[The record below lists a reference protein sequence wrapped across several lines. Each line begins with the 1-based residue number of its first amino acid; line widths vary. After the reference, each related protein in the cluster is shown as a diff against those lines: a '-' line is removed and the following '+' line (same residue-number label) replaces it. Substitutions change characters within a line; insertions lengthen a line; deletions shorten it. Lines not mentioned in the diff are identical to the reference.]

1 VSAVR
6 VLAIVHE
13 ASAGP
18 GVFADAARAHG
29 AALEEWH
36 IARGGPAPRDA
47 RDYDAVISLGGAMH
61 PDQQAGHPWLAHETL
76 LLRELLDS
84 GTPLLGVCL
93 GAQLL
98 AGAAG
103 TPARRAEEPEIGWM
117 EVQLTAGGAADPLL
131 SSLPLRFSAFAW
143 HSYVCPLPEGA
154 TALAHSPACLQAFRT
169 GERAWGIQFHAEVS
183 GEDAEGWIED
193 FRSDPDAIELPL
205 DWQQLRAQTRASIG
219 AWNELGRGLCV
230 RFLEAAARA

>member
-1 VSAVR
+1 VR

-13 ASAGP
+13 ASAP
-18 GVFADAARAHG
+18 LGVFADSARSHG

-36 IARGGPAPRDA
+36 ISNGSPAPRDA
-47 RDYDAVISLGGAMH
+47 GEYDAVISLGGAMH
-61 PDQQAGHPWLAHETL
+61 PDQADSYPWLAQEKL
-76 LLRELLDS
+76 LLGELLES

-98 AGAAG
+98 ADAAG
-103 TPARRAEEPEIGWM
+103 APARRAEEPEIGWI
-117 EVQLTAGGAADPLL
+117 EAELTASGARDPLL
-131 SSLPLRFSAFAW
+131 SPLPSRFSAFAW